1 LQIIHIH
8 PDIFFTVVERLNA
21 LSISHALKTMH
32 MEQANVL
39 AIIMYMVPTLLGT
52 MFNWKKVVVLTSYEI
67 APVDVTIS
75 NLENLRKM
83 LDNISG
89 SVLVTKKMKS

>member
-1 LQIIHIH
+1 
-8 PDIFFTVVERLNA
+8 
-21 LSISHALKTMH
+21 